1 MPEEFRAGKNLR
13 VIWPIVYFKDEEK
26 EAQRDTVT
34 CFSRSTAREQRAG
47 EQQRISPAG
56 SRL

>member
-34 CFSRSTAREQRAG
+34 CFSRSTAREQRV
-47 EQQRISPAG
+47 ESSSISPAG